1 MQYKVIIA
9 QNKSGRFEPLSASL
23 KGVFYSICARLTS
36 IMAAKH
42 CSMHFGCA

>member
-1 MQYKVIIA
+1 MQYKVIIS
-9 QNKSGRFEPLSASL
+9 QNKSGSFEPSASL

-42 CSMHFGCA
+42 YSMHFGCA